1 MSQGTGAQNA
11 LQNVGENMKLG
22 VRKGFQ
28 KQMQKPTDCR
38 GFELTLLC
46 RLLLAQ
52 EKQVLTLLRKQVM
65 SPNRASRR

>member
-1 MSQGTGAQNA
+1 MHNS
-11 LQNVGENMKLG
+11 MKTLVFG
-22 VRKGFQ
+22 LRKGFQ

>member
-1 MSQGTGAQNA
+1 MIYDDLIGVCGSKHPYMG
-11 LQNVGENMKLG
+11 LS

>member
-1 MSQGTGAQNA
+1 MGLS
-11 LQNVGENMKLG
+11 M
-22 VRKGFQ
+22 RKGFQ

-52 EKQVLTLLRKQVM
+52 EKTGAHAAPQAGYEPKPGLSSLKHG
-65 SPNRASRR
+65 ASTR

>member
-1 MSQGTGAQNA
+1 
-11 LQNVGENMKLG
+11 MKTLVFG
-22 VRKGFQ
+22 LRKGFQ

-52 EKQVLTLLRKQVM
+52 EKQVLTLLRKQ
-65 SPNRASRR
+65 SKNRVTVNPLVFKHVPY